1 MYLRLTQVQGQNS
14 GHNPNNYRI
23 ANPFGTSTEWPSYS
37 TAYLAGI
44 NERVSKK
51 IKYGRNEKLMTF
63 SRLITPVTYTNNI
76 SIKK

>member
-51 IKYGRNEKLMTF
+51 IKYDRYDLEKGDL
-63 SRLITPVTYTNNI
+63 RLFELSYER
-76 SIKK
+76 K